1 MHTMSQMPYHI
12 GFKVKLHPSD
22 YQKHLIAVNDGAKRA
37 VYNHLVA
44 CGNERYR
51 LAKAV
56 DSILLSHPAAYVPM
70 YLERID
76 YLQSVSFDVKG
87 IQNALPFLYGKE
99 IDSLAVANAVKN
111 YRFAWKNQ
119 KEQHRGVPMFKKKSY
134 EQSYQTNAQYNTRK
148 GITTCNVRFLDKDHV
163 TLPKLERIR
172 IGASPKIIGS
182 LLHRTADTRIGTITI
197 QRDAV
202 GEYWA
207 SFAIA
212 SDEPFHQKLEKT
224 GSMHGIDLNLIDLI
238 NDSDGGIRENKRFYA
253 SSQHK
258 LA

>member
-12 GFKVKLHPSD
+12 GFKVKLYPSD

-134 EQSYQTNAQYNTRK
+134 EQSYETNAQYNTRK
-148 GITTCNVRFLDKDHV
+148 GITT
-163 TLPKLERIR
+163 
-172 IGASPKIIGS
+172 
-182 LLHRTADTRIGTITI
+182 
-197 QRDAV
+197 
-202 GEYWA
+202 
-207 SFAIA
+207 
-212 SDEPFHQKLEKT
+212 
-224 GSMHGIDLNLIDLI
+224 
-238 NDSDGGIRENKRFYA
+238 
-253 SSQHK
+253 
-258 LA
+258 